1 LRGMLGSMG
10 ESDLYLQAVVARHRV
25 TVSPMSGPERIRRRL
40 LPLLR
45 RWAGENL
52 EAVVLAGSYAKG
64 TAIRTRPMFPADTD
78 TDLFLS
84 LKPDTPGRLEEIYGS
99 IEGAFREFQPRKR
112 NVAVRIVAENTNV
125 DLTPGRRHEDSEF
138 HTLWQNRYSTWLQTN
153 VAEQGRFV
161 QQSGAADTIL
171 AAKIWRRRQALRFP
185 SYCLELAA
193 IRALAR
199 GDADGLSERFLAV
212 LRFLRDEFPA
222 ARLADPANSN
232 NIVSDALEAAE
243 KARIAEA
250 ARQALAAKDWSEIL

>member
-1 LRGMLGSMG
+1 MLGSMG
-10 ESDLYLQAVVARHRV
+10 EPDLYLQAVVGRHRV
-25 TVSPMSGPERIRRRL
+25 TASPVSGPERIRRRL
-40 LPLLR
+40 LPLLHG
-45 RWAGENL
+45 WAGENL
-52 EAVVLAGSYAKG
+52 EAVVLAGSYAKE

-99 IEGAFREFQPRKR
+99 LEAAFREFQPRRR
-112 NVAVRIVAENTNV
+112 NVAVRIIAETTNV
-125 DLTPGRRHEDSEF
+125 DLTPGRRREGSEF

-161 QQSGAADTIL
+161 RQSGAADAII

-185 SYCLELAA
+185 SYCLELAV

-199 GDADGLSERFLAV
+199 ADAGGPSERFLAV
-212 LRFLRDEFPA
+212 LRFLRDEFPT
-222 ARLADPANSN
+222 ARMTDPANSN

-250 ARQALAAKDWSEIL
+250 ARQSLAAQDWSEIL